1 MIKTTAM
8 EKYTLSRSEEQPSVC
23 PFTFLPKDT
32 PQIRVKDGSKIRNL
46 LRFALSRMDPKT
58 EPKTGSRP
66 GPGSQPGSEEPG
78 QEQKSPDQ
86 TESRAGPE
94 SRCVVF
100 TALGKAAS
108 KAITCAEIVKRRVPG
123 LHQVTQ
129 LSHSSILDSWDPL
142 DPGLGLDS
150 LTVTR
155 KSPCIWIVLSAA
167 PLDRCTL
174 GYQTPGRHDDLWAN
188 QEPGAWPRQC
198 TNREAERG
206 EGAGPGHTE
215 IPDLRRNND
224 RTQAW
229 IGLCGRY
236 IDLLMYHNIL

>member
-1 MIKTTAM
+1 M
-8 EKYTLSRSEEQPSVC
+8 ENYTLSRSEEQPSVC

-46 LRFALSRMDPKT
+46 LRFALSRM
-58 EPKTGSRP
+58 EPKTQESKTRSRP
-66 GPGSQPGSEEPG
+66 GPGSPQGSEEQRPV
-78 QEQKSPDQ
+78 QTSPDQ
-86 TESRAGPE
+86 AESQVSPECASGAE

-100 TALGKAAS
+100 TAVGKAAS

-129 LSHSSILDSWDPL
+129 LAYSSVLDSWDPT

-155 KSPCIWIVLSAA
+155 KCPCIWILLSAA
-167 PLDRCTL
+167 PLDRRTL

-188 QEPGAWPRQC
+188 QELKQGSRKRRGGGAKPHRDS
-198 TNREAERG
+198 RS
-206 EGAGPGHTE
+206 
-215 IPDLRRNND
+215 
-224 RTQAW
+224 
-229 IGLCGRY
+229 
-236 IDLLMYHNIL
+236 

>member
-1 MIKTTAM
+1 MLKTKAM
-8 EKYTLSRSEEQPSVC
+8 EKYALSRSEEQPSVC
-23 PFTFLPKDT
+23 PFTFLPKET

-46 LRFALSRMDPKT
+46 LRFALGRM
-58 EPKTGSRP
+58 EPKTKAESRP

-78 QEQKSPDQ
+78 PDQSSPDQ
-86 TESRAGPE
+86 AESRVSPQSGSGPE

-129 LSHSSILDSWDPL
+129 LAYSSVLDYWEPIDPA
-142 DPGLGLDS
+142 LGLDS

-155 KSPCIWIVLSAA
+155 KSPCIWILLSAA
-167 PLDRCTL
+167 PLDKCTL

-188 QEPGAWPRQC
+188 QEPGGG
-198 TNREAERG
+198 TAEHKAGSRKRRG
-206 EGAGPGHTE
+206 GGARPHRDARPQTK
-215 IPDLRRNND
+215 
-224 RTQAW
+224 
-229 IGLCGRY
+229 
-236 IDLLMYHNIL
+236 

>member
-23 PFTFLPKDT
+23 PFTFLLKDT

-46 LRFALSRMDPKT
+46 LRFALSRMEPKT
-58 EPKTGSRP
+58 ESRSGSRP
-66 GPGSQPGSEEPG
+66 GPGFQPSSEEQGPG
-78 QEQKSPDQ
+78 QTSPDQ
-86 TESRAGPE
+86 AKSRVSPEAGSGPE

-100 TALGKAAS
+100 TAVGKAAS

-129 LSHSSILDSWDPL
+129 LAYSSVLDSWDPL

-155 KSPCIWIVLSAA
+155 KSPCIWIALSAA

-188 QEPGAWPRQC
+188 QEPGGVAADHKPGSRKRRGGGARPHTDPR
-198 TNREAERG
+198 
-206 EGAGPGHTE
+206 P
-215 IPDLRRNND
+215 
-224 RTQAW
+224 QAK
-229 IGLCGRY
+229 
-236 IDLLMYHNIL
+236 